1 MNDKI
6 QIKDQLI
13 NKSITILKLALTKQT
28 FLNDLNEIIDKRI
41 EDYNNK
47 KEISYPELS
56 NELSLA
62 TKDDL
67 LSPKKKPIK
76 GEKTGGP

>member
-1 MNDKI
+1 MS
-6 QIKDQLI
+6 LY

-67 LSPKKKPIK
+67 LSPKK
-76 GEKTGGP
+76 